1 MEYNLDDF
9 IGVFDGAFDKEYC
22 DSLIDKFEFLSKM
35 GKTKSRAEFS
45 GSPQL
50 ISDNNIYFPMLDM
63 TDTQTMGSNFTW
75 LQEFNI
81 KMWECYSIYTKKYG
95 TLNSVQRHQL
105 NPDVKIQKTKPSE
118 GYHVWHCENGNLSDA
133 SRLILVM
140 LYLNDIEEGG
150 ETEFLYQSRRVQPKM
165 GRLVF
170 RPTSFTHTHRGKPPL
185 KGNKDMLNG
194 WLQYYHEIS

>member
-81 KMWECYSIYTKKYG
+81 KMWECYNIYTKKYG

-170 RPTSFTHTHRGKPPL
+170 CPTSFTHTHRGNPPL
-185 KGNKDMLNG
+185 KGNKYMLNG

>member
-45 GSPQL
+45 GSRQL

-140 LYLNDIEEGG
+140 LYLMILKRVEKQNFYIKVEECNQKW
-150 ETEFLYQSRRVQPKM
+150 E
-165 GRLVF
+165 
-170 RPTSFTHTHRGKPPL
+170 
-185 KGNKDMLNG
+185 D
-194 WLQYYHEIS
+194 

>member
-133 SRLILVM
+133 SRLILLM
-140 LYLNDIEEGG
+140 FYLNDIEEGG
-150 ETEFLYQSRRVQPKM
+150 ETEFLYQSRRIEPKM

-170 RPTSFTHTHRGKPPL
+170 CPAFFTHTHRGNPPL
-185 KGNKDMLNG
+185 KGSKYMMNG
-194 WLQYYHEIS
+194 WLQYYHEIT

>member
-1 MEYNLDDF
+1 MDSFIRAYTDVLGKDVLDKIIKRFDEIEQESSHSGEPQFGTKLGRKDSSIMLEDHCSPLSGEIHRAIQPYLQTYLSEFAGGSELPVVGYN
-9 IGVFDGAFDKEYC
+9 V
-22 DSLIDKFEFLSKM
+22 KM
-35 GKTKSRAEFS
+35 
-45 GSPQL
+45 
-50 ISDNNIYFPMLDM
+50 
-63 TDTQTMGSNFTW
+63 
-75 LQEFNI
+75 
-81 KMWECYSIYTKKYG
+81 
-95 TLNSVQRHQL
+95 
-105 NPDVKIQKTKPSE
+105 QKTEPGG

-170 RPTSFTHTHRGKPPL
+170 CPTSFTHTHRGNPPL
-185 KGNKDMLNG
+185 KGNKYMLNG

>member
-9 IGVFDGAFDKEYC
+9 IGVFDGAFDNEYC

-170 RPTSFTHTHRGKPPL
+170 CPTSFTHTHRGNPPL
-185 KGNKDMLNG
+185 KGNKYMLNG

>member
-1 MEYNLDDF
+1 
-9 IGVFDGAFDKEYC
+9 
-22 DSLIDKFEFLSKM
+22 
-35 GKTKSRAEFS
+35 
-45 GSPQL
+45 
-50 ISDNNIYFPMLDM
+50 MLDM

-170 RPTSFTHTHRGKPPL
+170 CPTSFTHTHRGNPPL
-185 KGNKDMLNG
+185 KGNKYMLNG